1 MLIYIFSVLS
11 IIIVYILQTTLNTK
25 EYKNKWEKFFDNVK
39 LPLIV
44 LCVIIISYNLCKS
57 TPKIIENISPTI
69 SSATPDIMNQK
80 VSLNLPNF

>member
-25 EYKNKWEKFFDNVK
+25 EYINKWEKIFDNIK

-44 LCVIIISYNLCKS
+44 LCVIIISYNLCNKVD
-57 TPKIIENISPTI
+57 IENVIISV
-69 SSATPDIMNQK
+69 SSTTPNILDQK

>member
-25 EYKNKWEKFFDNVK
+25 EYKNKWEQFFDNVK

-44 LCVIIISYNLCKS
+44 LCVIIISYNLCNKVD
-57 TPKIIENISPTI
+57 IENVIISV
-69 SSATPDIMNQK
+69 SSTTPDILNQK